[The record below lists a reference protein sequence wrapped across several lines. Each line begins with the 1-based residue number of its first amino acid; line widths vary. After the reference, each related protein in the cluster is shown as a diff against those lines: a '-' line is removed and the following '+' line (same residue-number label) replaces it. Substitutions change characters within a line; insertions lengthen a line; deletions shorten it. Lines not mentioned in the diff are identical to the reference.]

1 MPRKSIHIRH
11 NQCFSSF
18 PCFSA
23 YAPSFLYPRTSHRT
37 LKRSK
42 YQLLT
47 FYQIKS
53 YPEETESLLQRCCN
67 VGKIGIRSFSSAI
80 KHLICGSNVRYFSSL
95 LPLLIHRSSAIVH
108 LIKSYLLPKYRK
120 NIPINTKIR
129 STALL
134 FKFFSR
140 KNRAPN
146 KNETTTLPR
155 RTIETIDIMESS

>member
-67 VGKIGIRSFSSAI
+67 VGKIGNKVI
-80 KHLICGSNVRYFSSL
+80 LICNQTLNLRKQRTILFFLAAITDTQVFCHSSSDKVLFAPQIQEEHSNQHQNK
-95 LPLLIHRSSAIVH
+95 IHRLA
-108 LIKSYLLPKYRK
+108 
-120 NIPINTKIR
+120 
-129 STALL
+129 
-134 FKFFSR
+134 F
-140 KNRAPN
+140 
-146 KNETTTLPR
+146 
-155 RTIETIDIMESS
+155 